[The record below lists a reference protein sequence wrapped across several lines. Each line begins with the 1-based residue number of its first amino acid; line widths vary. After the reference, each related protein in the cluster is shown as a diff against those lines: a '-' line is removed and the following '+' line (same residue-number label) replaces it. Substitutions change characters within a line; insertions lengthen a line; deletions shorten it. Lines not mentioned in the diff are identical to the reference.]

1 MESKYVQ
8 WSAENATKAFLK
20 TLKIENKGPI
30 KELDTS
36 EFISAIAAGNNAQ
49 LIVVACGDTVTPSTL
64 LALLA
69 ATSQTRGRV
78 ICIFQDIDRLISIKQ
93 ALSQDDVNSIEFV
106 VGDVER
112 LMSRDY
118 KEADFVLNDC
128 KLENHEALLR
138 AIQYGGNNRKE
149 TIILGCNAF
158 STKSWQ
164 WAGLK
169 TQLLPI
175 GDGLLVTRIKGP
187 NEKTSSLG
195 RKSNWIVKVNKHT
208 GEEHVFRVR
217 CPNSKVIEG

>member
-20 TLKIENKGPI
+20 TLKMGNNKSPN
-30 KELDTS
+30 KELDVS

-69 ATSQTRGRV
+69 AASQTRGRV
-78 ICIFQDIDRLISIKQ
+78 ICIFRDINKLISIKQ
-93 ALSQDDVNSIEFV
+93 ALSQDNVNSIEFV
-106 VGDVER
+106 VGDVEK
-112 LMSRDY
+112 LISRDY

-128 KLENHEALLR
+128 KQENHEALLK
-138 AIQYGGNNRKE
+138 AIVQCRGGNCNKG
-149 TIILGCNAF
+149 TIVLGCNAF

-164 WAGLK
+164 WAGLR

-175 GDGLLVTRIKGP
+175 GDGLLVTRITGP
-187 NEKTSSLG
+187 IEKSSSPG
-195 RKSNWIVKVNKHT
+195 RKSNWIVKVDKHT

-217 CPNSKVIEG
+217 CPNVK